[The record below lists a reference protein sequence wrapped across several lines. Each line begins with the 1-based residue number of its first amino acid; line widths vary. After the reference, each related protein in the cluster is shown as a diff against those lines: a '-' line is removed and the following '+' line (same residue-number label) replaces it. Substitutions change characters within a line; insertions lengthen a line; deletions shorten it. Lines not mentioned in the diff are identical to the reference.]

1 MDEASLAK
9 AEAIRNAYAQ
19 AKEMKEEGV
28 PGDMI
33 EDAIKEKLIESG
45 MEPAAAVMICS
56 NLPGVRVEPE
66 DKTDAGKKSM
76 IIGGVLVMLGIIITW
91 VSGLFAI
98 KKGGLYYIIALGPIF
113 AGLGMFVKGVFD
125 YKSRL

>member
-1 MDEASLAK
+1 MDEASSAK
-9 AEAIRNAYAQ
+9 AEAIRKAYAQ

-33 EDAIKEKLIESG
+33 EDAIKKKLIESG
-45 MEPAAAVMICS
+45 MEPAAAVLICG
-56 NLPGVRVEPE
+56 NLPGVRPEP
-66 DKTDAGKKSM
+66 KGNPDAGRKNM
-76 IIGGVLVMLGIIITW
+76 IMGTGLVMLGIIITW
-91 VSGLFAI
+91 ISELFSI
-98 KKGGLYYIIALGPIF
+98 EKGVLYYIIALGPIF